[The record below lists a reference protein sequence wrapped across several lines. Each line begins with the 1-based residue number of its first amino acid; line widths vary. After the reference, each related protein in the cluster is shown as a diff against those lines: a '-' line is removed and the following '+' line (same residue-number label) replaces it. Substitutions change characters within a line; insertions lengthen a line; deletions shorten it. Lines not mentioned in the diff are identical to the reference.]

1 MARIVMKFG
10 GTSVADLDRIRR
22 AAGRVKAEVEAGNHV
37 AVVVSAMA
45 GVTNAMVK
53 LVGDAASLADLRE
66 YDVVV
71 SSGEQVTSGLMA
83 MVLQSIGV
91 PARSWM
97 GWQIPIRTADAHG
110 SARIEGIGVQE
121 MIRRFGEIGRASGRE
136 RVCHDLVVRVGCG
149 SIKKKT

>member
-1 MARIVMKFG
+1 
-10 GTSVADLDRIRR
+10 
-22 AAGRVKAEVEAGNHV
+22 
-37 AVVVSAMA
+37 MA

-97 GWQIPIRTADAHG
+97 GWQIPIRTDDAHG
-110 SARIEGIGVQE
+110 SARIEGIEVQE
-121 MIRRFGEIGRASGRE
+121 MIRRFGEDQVDRKSTRLNSS
-136 RVCHDLVVRVGCG
+136 H
-149 SIKKKT
+149 

>member
-97 GWQIPIRTADAHG
+97 GWQIPIRTDDAYG
-110 SARIEGIGVQE
+110 SARSEEHTSELQSLMRISYAV
-121 MIRRFGEIGRASGRE
+121 F
-136 RVCHDLVVRVGCG
+136 CL
-149 SIKKKT
+149 KKKTH

>member
-97 GWQIPIRTADAHG
+97 GWQIPIRTDDAHG
-110 SARIEGIGVQE
+110 RSEEQTSELQSIMRISYAV
-121 MIRRFGEIGRASGRE
+121 F
-136 RVCHDLVVRVGCG
+136 CL
-149 SIKKKT
+149 K

>member
-97 GWQIPIRTADAHG
+97 GWQLPIRTDDAHG
-110 SARIEGIGVQE
+110 PARIEGIEVTDRQSIVQGKRVYG
-121 MIRRFGEIGRASGRE
+121 IGNFGGA
-136 RVCHDLVVRVGCG
+136 V
-149 SIKKKT
+149 

>member
-1 MARIVMKFG
+1 
-10 GTSVADLDRIRR
+10 
-22 AAGRVKAEVEAGNHV
+22 
-37 AVVVSAMA
+37 MA

-97 GWQIPIRTADAHG
+97 GWQIPIRTDDAHG
-110 SARIEGIGVQE
+110 SARIEGIEVQE
-121 MIRRFGEIGRASGRE
+121 MIRRFGEDQVAVVAGFQGIDSAGRITTLGRGGSPTSARALAAPLPAQACDKIGRGAWRE
-136 RVCHDLVVRVGCG
+136 N
-149 SIKKKT
+149 

>member
-45 GVTNAMVK
+45 GVNNAMVK

-97 GWQIPIRTADAHG
+97 GWQLTIRTDDAHG
-110 SARIEGIGVQE
+110 FARLAGTQVQGTT
-121 MIRRFGEIGRASGRE
+121 RRASGGTR
-136 RVCHDLVVRVGCG
+136 G
-149 SIKKKT
+149 